1 MSTDFIPSRD
11 PALESFLLN
20 FKTLIAASPTSYGLV
35 TGDATAINASYASWH
50 SAYLAATNPTT
61 RTHITIAAKDAQKIL
76 TVDVVRTYATTIR
89 ANTAVSND
97 LKLGLGLN
105 VHDTIPTPVPPPST
119 YPLLSI
125 NGAGTGLQELRASD
139 QLTPTRRAKPAGSA
153 GLLVFRAVGTTAI
166 TDPTAAPFLG
176 FVTKAAFQSSFTSGD
191 DGKIAT
197 YFARWTNAKGE
208 LGPWS
213 APVSMRVAA

>member
-1 MSTDFIPSRD
+1 MANDFIPSRD
-11 PALESFLLN
+11 AELEAWLLN

-35 TGDATAINASYASWH
+35 TADATAIAASYAAWH
-50 SAYLAATNPTT
+50 AAYSAATNPTT
-61 RTHITIAAKDAQKIL
+61 RTHVTIAEKDAQKIL
-76 TVDVVRTYATTIR
+76 TVDVVRTYSTTIR
-89 ANTAVSND
+89 ANGAVSD
-97 LKLGLGLN
+97 SLKLGLGLRI
-105 VHDTIPTPVPPPST
+105 HDTLPTPIPPPST

-125 NGAGTGLQELRASD
+125 NGAGPLMQGLRAAD

-153 GLLVFRAVGTTAI
+153 GLLLFRAVGTAAI
-166 TDPTAAPFLG
+166 TDPEQAGFLG
-176 FVTKAAFQSSFTSGD
+176 FVTKAAFQSSFSSSD

-208 LGPWS
+208 VGPWS